1 MREQFQVNLRG
12 VVDILSHHLYSSP
25 RVYLRE
31 LIQNGRDAITARRQ
45 LEADAPG
52 TITIE
57 AGGGEGAQNLV
68 VADNGIGLTADEM
81 RSLLAT
87 IGASSKRQDFTEARS
102 DFLGQFGIG
111 LLSCFLIADEI
122 EVISR
127 SARSADAPTLR
138 WGGYADGTFT
148 VTDSERTLDQPGT
161 EVIIHPRSEDRE
173 WTGIERVR
181 RLATEFARYLDVP
194 ITVAGEL
201 VSQQTPPWELAYD
214 EQLDYCQE
222 TFGFLP
228 IDAFEIRVDV
238 LGIRGVAFVI
248 DSKGRAGER
257 AGDIVYTRG
266 MLLSTRNGQ
275 LVPDWANF
283 VRVVASAGDLS
294 PTASRESLQD
304 NDVLADAREAVGRE
318 IQRGVELMADDAP
331 EQFEWFQQVHSTGL
345 SAMAVTDPQML
356 DFVTRYLNVD
366 SSAGSLPLDEL
377 LHTYPEV
384 HFVRRTAQ
392 YQSLRELAKQQGL
405 VLINGDYT
413 YQTEIL
419 QQVAARN
426 PGLSITELDL
436 ASFVADLPR
445 PSADDA
451 ALVRRL
457 SEVWSDALPHVDLQ
471 LDPRR
476 FAPATVPAL
485 VLPRVAVLAADDLDD
500 LLGDLI
506 AEPEESPPR
515 IVLNLASAPV
525 RAVASAGAAEVAREG
540 MRAIYSLALLLR
552 GEPLTEHE
560 SAVLSQS
567 LSTLITAAAG
577 RSVAPSEAEEAQE

>member
-12 VVDILSHHLYSSP
+12 IVDILSHHLYSSP

-45 LEADAPG
+45 LEPDAVG
-52 TITIE
+52 SITIE
-57 AGGGEGAQNLV
+57 PGPGEHSLV
-68 VADNGIGLTADEM
+68 VADDGIGLTADEM

-87 IGASSKRQDFTEARS
+87 IGASSKRQDFTAARN

-127 SARSADAPTLR
+127 SAREPDAPTLR
-138 WGGYADGTFT
+138 WVGYADGTFT
-148 VTDSERTLDQPGT
+148 VTDSERRLELPGT
-161 EVIIHPRSEDRE
+161 EVIIHPRREDRE
-173 WTGIERVR
+173 WTAIERVR
-181 RLATEFARYLDVP
+181 RLASEFARYLDVP
-194 ITVAGEL
+194 ITVTGEL
-201 VSQQTPPWELAYD
+201 VSQQTPPWELPYD
-214 EQLDYCQE
+214 EQLDFCQQ

-238 LGIRGVAFVI
+238 LGIRGVAFVT
-248 DSKGRAGER
+248 DTKGRAGER

-294 PTASRESLQD
+294 PTASRESLQE
-304 NDVLADAREAVGRE
+304 NDLLTDAREAIGHEV
-318 IQRGVELMADDAP
+318 QRGIELMAADAP
-331 EQFEWFQQVHSTGL
+331 EQFEHFQAVHATGL

-356 DFVTRYLNVD
+356 DFVSRYLNVE
-366 SSAGSLPLDEL
+366 SSAGWLPLDEL
-377 LHTYPEV
+377 LHTYPQV
-384 HFVRRTAQ
+384 HFVRRTTQ
-392 YQSLRELAKQQGL
+392 YQSLRELAKLQGYVL
-405 VLINGDYT
+405 VNGGYV
-413 YQTEIL
+413 YQSEIL

-426 PGLSITELDL
+426 PRLSITELDL
-436 ASFVADLPR
+436 ASFAAALPR
-445 PSADDA
+445 PEPDDA

-457 SEVWSDALPHVDLQ
+457 SEVWSSALAHLDLQ
-471 LDPRR
+471 LDPRT
-476 FAPATVPAL
+476 FAPSTIPAL
-485 VLPRVAVLAADDLDD
+485 LLPSTTAQADDDLDD

-506 AEPEESPPR
+506 AEPEHTPPR
-515 IVLNLASAPV
+515 IVLNLASPPV
-525 RAVASAGAAEVAREG
+525 RALAGDIDDTVAREG
-540 MRAIYSLALLLR
+540 MRAIYTLALLMR

-560 SAVLSQS
+560 SATLSQA
-567 LSTLITAAAG
+567 LRTLITAAAG
-577 RSVAPSEAEEAQE
+577 HPADRAVTED